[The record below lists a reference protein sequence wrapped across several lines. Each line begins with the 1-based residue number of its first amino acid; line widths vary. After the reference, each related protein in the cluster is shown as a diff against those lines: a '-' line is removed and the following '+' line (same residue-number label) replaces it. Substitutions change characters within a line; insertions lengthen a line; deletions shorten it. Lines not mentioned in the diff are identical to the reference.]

1 MTNLLLYKKIYQ
13 VLLTAEKKH
22 FTADMLAL
30 SIGIYADV
38 INDALSFFNPLVKLD
53 TDFNLL
59 ELLPLLENHL
69 GSNKNI
75 KQKTHRQTMLNL
87 PYASFSEFVYQKM
100 TMAGMVDKSAE
111 LSTKDLKMAKKL
123 ISIELKNRKK

>member
-13 VLLTAEKKH
+13 VLSTAEKKH